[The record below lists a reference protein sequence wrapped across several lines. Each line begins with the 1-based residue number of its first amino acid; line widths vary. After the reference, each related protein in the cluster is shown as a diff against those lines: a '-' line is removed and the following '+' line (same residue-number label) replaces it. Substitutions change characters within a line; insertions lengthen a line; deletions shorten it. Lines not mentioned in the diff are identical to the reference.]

1 MSENVVTE
9 IGLLFVPGV
18 TSLFLL
24 HSIEQLAD
32 SRRVRDILR
41 IRKQFIILEQKM
53 ANTKVKKWKKPDK
66 DHSGATRELSK
77 GYMMLG
83 EECKIEGGLT
93 LDFRAKNVLFYV
105 LKAVDLFCY
114 QLVSYRD
121 KKHSKKKG
129 AEPVRTIRYTGRVLT
144 HQFVIGQTGNQK
156 EVIFVVIHAHE
167 PTYFKPDQKQAEK
180 WFQEFSQVSRYSK
193 EKELSRGAVVNTKQP
208 PINAP
213 ERYTPKTDR
222 RFVGDYVTLRSEPGP
237 KQSPEATGSKL
248 MTGQVA
254 SPSSGT
260 KPTRNKSDPA
270 LSTTARKHG
279 NAAKNTR
286 IKQNGSMGQLP
297 ETRGIQKQE
306 RRSQQEDGIFNR
318 KGHLNKQTEK
328 SPSSTSDL
336 SKVLRTQPRSTND
349 DDESLLSMYAPSEV
363 IFDIHPW
370 KFDDND
376 GDDHGEE
383 DSMSPRNPQ
392 ARKPVKRGR
401 SLRRRR
407 ENGKFAW
414 DLTDTIDEMDTATP
428 AAPVKVH
435 TGSPNS
441 QLQDTD
447 RTKPSY
453 LSTKLGQYCGTPQ
466 QLVRTIEELKDRPLL
481 VHLGESRQ
489 MYVSMKSSSTQ
500 RVVTT
505 GMGSSSFDIS
515 TGRRRSISDPLDP
528 EALVQ
533 SLSTLGIGA
542 RLSSGWQVEPGKF
555 YRQNEGHESIWSSE
569 HGSSP
574 DYVRPTAFG
583 DILSGHDRK
592 AHTIGAYGRPGLDQ
606 TMVPSRNHKDPLPVP
621 IKVVRPA
628 QSWSP
633 KTRPDLP
640 YSVYDHM
647 YHAYDEI
654 SSVLSSRQL
663 IEMVTHEQS
672 TGPVNVELKKHD
684 VNNGVV
690 FVELKSRIWI
700 ASWKREV
707 NGKAKFHKTLHIGDE
722 LASVNGKDVRNVKH
736 TAELISS
743 SSGDMVKLHINRM
756 PLAKVVYLT
765 KSITDTWGCEFS
777 RNELTKMYTG
787 PLKDSGIAETPYGL
801 NGKETKWVV
810 TECHHQPVP
819 IMTCQKDEVKNRM
832 FMSNTELP
840 LVLHPKDFIDSLVA
854 MLKKNQ
860 KIIKHTSDYL
870 I

>member
-1 MSENVVTE
+1 MKQ
-9 IGLLFVPGV
+9 G
-18 TSLFLL
+18 LFLL
-24 HSIEQLAD
+24 HSTVQHPDL
-32 SRRVRDILR
+32 RRRNILR
-41 IRKQFIILEQKM
+41 IPKKFIILKM

-66 DHSGATRELSK
+66 DHSGATRELIK

-93 LDFRAKNVLFYV
+93 LDFRAKNVFFYV

-144 HQFVIGQTGNQK
+144 HQFVIGQTSSQK
-156 EVIFVVIHAHE
+156 EVIFVVIHAQQ

-180 WFQEFSQVSRYSK
+180 WFQEFSKVSRYSK

-213 ERYTPKTDR
+213 ERYTPKTNR
-222 RFVGDYVTLRSEPGP
+222 QFVGDYVTLRSEPGP

-248 MTGQVA
+248 TGQVP

-260 KPTRNKSDPA
+260 KPSRNKSNPA
-270 LSTTARKHG
+270 LSTTAGKHG
-279 NAAKNTR
+279 NAANNTH

-297 ETRGIQKQE
+297 DTRGFQTQE
-306 RRSQQEDGIFNR
+306 RRTPQDDGIFNR
-318 KGHLNKQTEK
+318 KGHANKQAEK

-336 SKVLRTQPRSTND
+336 SKVSRTQPRSIND
-349 DDESLLSMYAPSEV
+349 DEESLLSMYAPSEV

-370 KFDDND
+370 KFDDDD

-383 DSMSPRNPQ
+383 DSMSPRIPN

-414 DLTDTIDEMDTATP
+414 DLTDTIDEVDTATP
-428 AAPVKVH
+428 AAPVKMH
-435 TGSPNS
+435 TGLPNS
-441 QLQDTD
+441 HDQDTD

-466 QLVRTIEELKDRPLL
+466 QLVRKIEELKDRPLP
-481 VHLGESRQ
+481 VPPGESRQ
-489 MYVSMKSSSTQ
+489 IYVSMKSSTQ

-505 GMGSSSFDIS
+505 GMGSSSLNPAVDIS

-528 EALVQ
+528 EALLR
-533 SLSTLGIGA
+533 SMGSIGIGA
-542 RLSSGWQVEPGKF
+542 GSSGGWQVEPGKF

-569 HGSSP
+569 HGSTP
-574 DYVRPTAFG
+574 EYVRPTALG

-606 TMVPSRNHKDPLPVP
+606 TMVPSRNPKDPLPVP

-640 YSVYDHM
+640 YSVYDYRHG
-647 YHAYDEI
+647 AYDEI

-663 IEMVTHEQS
+663 IEMVTHEQN

-743 SSGDMVKLHINRM
+743 SSGDLVKLHINRM

-854 MLKKNQ
+854 MLKRNQ
-860 KIIKHTSDYL
+860 KIIKHTSDYQ